1 VCPWRAGA
9 RNPPAKLDGDGEG
22 RLSGYRA
29 KVLVRSI
36 VGNGSTTLS
45 PDCYAPERGQPHARV
60 RLEWSSRL
68 KAAKDLP
75 VKRFASRRAWETW
88 LEDHHDSAPGVW
100 LEFARKDSGLR
111 SVSHAEAL
119 EVALCYGWI
128 DGQAASVDSQRF
140 RQRFTPRRARSKW
153 SQINCAAVER
163 LHAQGRLAPA
173 GVREMETAKR
183 DGRWEAAYASPRTMT
198 VPDDLR
204 ALLEAHPRA
213 QRFFEQLDSRNRYAI
228 LYRLQD
234 AKKADTRLR
243 RLEKFVRMLE
253 AGETLH

>member
-1 VCPWRAGA
+1 MCPKAEGA
-9 RNPPAKLDGDGEG
+9 QDLPARLDGERAG
-22 RLSGYRA
+22 RLSGYHA

-45 PDCYAPERGQPHARV
+45 PDCYAPKWSHPHPRV
-60 RLEWSSRL
+60 RVEWGSTL

-75 VKRFASRRAWETW
+75 VKRFASRRSWEAW
-88 LEDHHDSAPGVW
+88 LEDHHDSAPGLW
-100 LEFARKDSGLR
+100 LEFAKKDSGLR

-128 DGQAASVDSQRF
+128 DGQAASVDGQRF
-140 RQRFTPRRARSKW
+140 RQRFTPRRTRSKW
-153 SQINCAAVER
+153 SQINCASVER
-163 LHAQGRLAPA
+163 LRAAGRLAPA
-173 GVREMETAKR
+173 GVREMEAAKR
-183 DGRWEAAYASPRTMT
+183 DGRWEAAYASPRAMT
-198 VPDDLR
+198 VPDDLQ
-204 ALLEAHPRA
+204 AQLEAHPRA
-213 QRFFEQLDSRNRYAI
+213 RRFFEQLDSRNRYAI

-234 AKKADTRLR
+234 AKKADTRQR

>member
-1 VCPWRAGA
+1 LSDDR
-9 RNPPAKLDGDGEG
+9 AKL
-22 RLSGYRA
+22 
-29 KVLVRSI
+29 LVRSI

-45 PDCYAPERGQPHARV
+45 RDCYATERSRPHLRV
-60 RLEWSSRL
+60 GVEWRCTL
-68 KAAKDLP
+68 KATKTTKVAKALP
-75 VKRFASRRAWETW
+75 VKRFASRRVWEAW
-88 LEDHHDSAPGVW
+88 LDGHHDSAPGIW
-100 LEFARKDSGLR
+100 LEFAKKDSGLR

-119 EVALCYGWI
+119 DVALSYGWI
-128 DGQAASVDSQRF
+128 DGQAASVNSQRF

-153 SQINCAAVER
+153 SQINCASVER

-173 GVREMETAKR
+173 GLHEMEAAKR

-204 ALLEAHPRA
+204 EQLEKRPRA
-213 QRFFEQLDSRNRYAI
+213 RRFFEELDSRNRYAI

-234 AKKADTRLR
+234 AKKADTRQR